1 MILHDAYAVHLHSVK
16 QLLRMSSYHRS
27 GNIEPLLIAL
37 LQSAFWATNTA
48 GQYLLV
54 KWTGLYRAKGFT
66 GSKKLNEMIHK
77 TFLWFRK
84 DTLEIGKPADRALT
98 SYRNP
103 VDALESSSFDCRA
116 QTLLWFKRF
125 GLYHQIKGKPTFKA
139 MLSPQFKGAVT
150 RQTEELWIKPK

>member
-1 MILHDAYAVHLHSVK
+1 MILHDAYTVHLHSVK
-16 QLLRMSSYHRS
+16 QLLRMSSYHSS
-27 GNIEPLLIAL
+27 GNIEPLLITL

-48 GQYLLV
+48 VQYLLV
-54 KWTGLYRAKGFT
+54 KWTDLYRAKWFT
-66 GSKKLNEMIHK
+66 GSKKLNEMIQK

-103 VDALESSSFDCRA
+103 GDALESSSLDCIA
-116 QTLLWFKRF
+116 QALLWFKRF

-139 MLSPQFKGAVT
+139 MLSSQFKGAVT
-150 RQTEELWIKPK
+150 RQTGELWIKPK